1 MFSRM
6 WKLTALGAV
15 GVLAAAGCGGSTQSG
30 GGTGHTFTV
39 GLLSDITGPGG
50 SGSSIQGV
58 KAGIVYAKRKGY
70 NIKMV
75 VGDTMTSPGGTLA
88 AAQKLVQQDHVDVVI
103 SISALAFIAES
114 YLESQHVPVVG
125 VAEDGP
131 EWQKLDNWFSV
142 YGAVH
147 PNEVTTFTGKF
158 LKMEGATSLGAVGYG
173 ISPSSSEAAETA
185 AQSAKDAGLKVGYLN
200 ANFPYGSTDVAP
212 EVIAMKNNGVDSL
225 IATTVPNTA
234 LALVTGLH
242 QAGVNLKSSILATG
256 YGGDILT
263 AGAGAIQAAQGVD
276 FEVSFEPVEVN
287 DSATRQFQS
296 DLRSVGVTF
305 DPTYYEYAGYLSV
318 GLFVEGLQRA
328 AGKTSA
334 AAITSGLQSIH
345 DWNALGLYGGRT
357 LDINNRANAPL
368 TPGGAC
374 VWIVKLV
381 GNSFQLIPGAEPV
394 CGTPT
399 GQTVAS
405 S

>member
-1 MFSRM
+1 MFSRT
-6 WKLTALGAV
+6 WKWTALGAV
-15 GVLAAAGCGGSTQSG
+15 AVLAAAGCGSSSKSG
-30 GGTGHTFTV
+30 GGARHTFSV
-39 GLLSDITGPGG
+39 GLLSDITGPGA

-70 NIKMV
+70 DIKMYI
-75 VGDTMTSPGGTLA
+75 GDTTTSPGGTLA

-103 SISALAFIAES
+103 SISALAFTAES
-114 YLESQHVPVVG
+114 YLVSQHIPVVG

-131 EWQKLDNWFSV
+131 EWQKLNNWFSV

-147 PNEVTTFTGKF
+147 PNEVSTFTGTF
-158 LKMEGATSLGAVGYG
+158 LKSQGATSLGAVGYG
-173 ISPSSSEAAETA
+173 ISPSSSEAAQTA

-212 EVIAMKNNGVDSL
+212 EVIGMKNNGVDSL

-242 QAGVNLKSSILATG
+242 QAGVDLKASILATG

-263 AGAGAIQAAQGVD
+263 AGAGAIHAAQGVD
-276 FEVSFEPVEVN
+276 FEVTFEPVEVN
-287 DSATRQFQS
+287 DAATRQFQS
-296 DLRSVGVTF
+296 DLRAVGVTL
-305 DPTYYEYAGYLSV
+305 DPTYFEYAGYLSV

-328 AGKTSA
+328 GANTSSASITSA
-334 AAITSGLQSIH
+334 LQGIH
-345 DWNALGLYGGRT
+345 DWDALGLYGGRT
-357 LDINNRANAPL
+357 LDINDRVHTSL
-368 TPGGAC
+368 SPGGSC

-381 GNSFQLIPGAEPV
+381 GTSFQLIPGAEPV
-394 CGTPT
+394 CGTLT

>member
-1 MFSRM
+1 MFSRRLR
-6 WKLTALGAV
+6 WTALGAV
-15 GVLAAAGCGGSTQSG
+15 AVLAAAGCGNSSKTG
-30 GGTGHTFTV
+30 GGAGHTFSV

-50 SGSSIQGV
+50 SASSIQGV
-58 KAGIVYAKRKGY
+58 KAGIVYAKRQGY
-70 NIKMV
+70 NIRMY
-75 VGDTMTSPGGTLA
+75 VGDTTTSPGGTLA

-103 SISALAFIAES
+103 SISALAFTAES

-158 LKMEGATSLGAVGYG
+158 LQMEGATSLGAVGYG

-185 AQSAKDAGLKVGYLN
+185 AQSARDAGLKVGYLN
-200 ANFPYGSTDVAP
+200 ANFPYGSTNVAP

-234 LALVTGLH
+234 LALVSGLH
-242 QAGVNLKSSILATG
+242 QAGVNLKASLLATG

-276 FEVSFEPVEVN
+276 FEVTFEPVEVH
-287 DSATRQFQS
+287 DAATQQFQS
-296 DLRSVGVTF
+296 DLRAVGVTL

-318 GLFVEGLQRA
+318 GLFVKGLQRA
-328 AGKTSA
+328 GAHPTASS
-334 AAITSGLQSIH
+334 ITSGLQSIH
-345 DWNALGLYGGRT
+345 DWDALGLYGGRT
-357 LDINNRANAPL
+357 LDINNRVQTPL

-374 VWIVKLV
+374 VWIVKLE
-381 GNSFQLIPGAEPV
+381 GSSFQLIPGAEPV
-394 CGTPT
+394 CGTVT
-399 GQTVAS
+399 GQKVAS